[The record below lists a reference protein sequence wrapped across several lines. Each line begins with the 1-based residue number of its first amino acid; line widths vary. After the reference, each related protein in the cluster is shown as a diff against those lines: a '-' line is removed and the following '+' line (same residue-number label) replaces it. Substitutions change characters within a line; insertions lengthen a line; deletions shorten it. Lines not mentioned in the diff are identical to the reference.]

1 MLHITADCEVVL
13 RTTGGRVLLLDTAL
27 VLAKSA
33 KNTQGIAVLTLARGQ
48 QIADLHPLR
57 PEEFENPGRYRA
69 KSLPARGA
77 MLSPK
82 DVEEQTTLL

>member
-1 MLHITADCEVVL
+1 M
-13 RTTGGRVLLLDTAL
+13 
-27 VLAKSA
+27 
-33 KNTQGIAVLTLARGQ
+33 LTLARGQ
-48 QIADLHPLR
+48 QIADLRPLQ
-57 PEEFENPGRYRA
+57 PEEFENPARYRA